1 MVRLKFLLFALL
13 VLALWLG
20 HLLLVSP
27 SWTARAVEQ
36 AGAHARAAAQTVRAT
51 VAERRAE
58 LAMMALQLAPTPAL
72 SKIARAPVAE
82 RAALL
87 GTLAREQAPE
97 GLRASLIV
105 GAGNAE
111 GGTFLRPDGAK
122 AEGDPSMLAAAG
134 RAELVDVDGVPHAF
148 VTFPLAVGSNG
159 TATWVGALGL
169 PLSASQE
176 AFDQAV
182 AGSGLVSVALL
193 HGTRVVAMAGE
204 QREVA
209 AKAAPTLAAG
219 EAKVVERAGATRW
232 VGLSLPLFSEGS
244 LADAPSLVGS
254 RDAVEGSPYEVV
266 AVASTRGFSSALASY
281 QQVALPAAGLL
292 LLLSLIWLVWIGRGP
307 RAVTAEETEAPSPP
321 QAAPVAAEAAP
332 EAGGAT
338 GLEHAGYA
346 TGNFPG
352 GAEATGQLQAPQY
365 APDTDAPFADSRD
378 VQQHTGE
385 PPLADIAFQFNSP
398 PAEPPPGSQDPAY
411 LFGEAPQTVPDTAG
425 PQQDQT
431 RAYPAGY
438 SVPAPAVDPYA
449 GASYDDN
456 PDATRVAAIPQ
467 ELLAA
472 SARSGGE
479 LRPEPPTRPVSTIPP
494 SVATAMGT
502 GTAEDPHFQDVFRE
516 FVSTREKCGEASD
529 GLTYDKF
536 VQKLRKNREQLVQK
550 YNCRTVRFQV
560 YVKDGKAALKATPV
574 RD

>member
-27 SWTARAVEQ
+27 SLTARAVEQ

-58 LAMMALQLAPTPAL
+58 LGMLALQLAPTPAL
-72 SKIARAPVAE
+72 AKVARAPAAE

-97 GLRASLIV
+97 ALRDSLIV

-111 GGTFLRPDGAK
+111 GGTFLRPDGAQ

-148 VTFPLAVGSNG
+148 VTFPLAVGSDG
-159 TATWVGALGL
+159 VATSVGALGL
-169 PLSASQE
+169 PLSASQQ

-182 AGSGLVSVALL
+182 RDSGLVSVALL

-232 VGLSLPLFSEGS
+232 AGLSLPLFSEGS
-244 LADAPSLVGS
+244 QADAPSLVGS
-254 RDAVEGSPYEVV
+254 RDAVAGSPYEVV
-266 AVASTRGFSSALASY
+266 AVASTRGFASALASY
-281 QQVALPAAGLL
+281 QQLALPAAGLL

-307 RAVTAEETEAPSPP
+307 RTVGAEDPADQSPWLAAPTAAVAAPQTEASPGP
-321 QAAPVAAEAAP
+321 
-332 EAGGAT
+332 
-338 GLEHAGYA
+338 EHAGEA

-352 GAEATGQLQAPQY
+352 GGEATGPLQAPQY
-365 APDTDAPFADSRD
+365 ASEAEAPFADSRD
-378 VQQHTGE
+378 VLQQTGE
-385 PPLADIAFQFNSP
+385 PAPSEGAFQFSNA
-398 PAEPPPGSQDPAY
+398 PAEPLPGSQDPGY
-411 LFGEAPQTVPDTAG
+411 PFGEAPLTVPGT
-425 PQQDQT
+425 QQDQT

-438 SVPAPAVDPYA
+438 SEPAPAADPYA
-449 GASYDDN
+449 GGQYDDN

-479 LRPEPPTRPVSTIPP
+479 LKPEPPTRPVSTIPP
-494 SVATAMGT
+494 AVAAAMGS